1 MAKLTLDD
9 FVDIVRRSKLVDD
22 DQLSHALTKYR
33 EEHGGDLLGEAKDM
47 AQYLIV
53 AGLLTQWHCDKL
65 LDGKYKGFFLGKYK
79 LLGHLGTGGMSS
91 VYLAEHTLMRRLR
104 AIKVLPRKR
113 VGDAS
118 YLDRFYQEAEATAKL
133 DHRNIVR
140 GYDVDHEGDTH
151 YLVMEYI
158 EGNDLV
164 SIVAQH
170 GPLDFETVAEYIA
183 QTAEGLQHAHAHA
196 LIHRDVKPANLLVD
210 GQGVVKILDL
220 GLALFK
226 TEDRASLT
234 LEHKE
239 NVLGTADYLAPEQAL
254 DSHRVTPRAD
264 IYGLGC
270 TLYFALTG
278 HPIFPD
284 GTLAQRIAMHQSKMP
299 AAITVDRPD
308 CPQEL
313 CDICFRMIQKDP
325 NDRYQTAQEVLDALR
340 GWLRQRREQAA
351 AGSSEKR
358 SAAVTPAEPAA
369 ARAPPAESAGTGQ
382 PRPASGG
389 KQAAVVSP
397 TPGRETPGSSAVD
410 TISDREPGSAKEVQ
424 HVPQEKTTPTGA
436 SEVAGPQRRKSESS
450 DVGSRSIANDPTGT
464 RPAPESPAKSDHSSA
479 PRGIE
484 VKAEAAC
491 QSPAEGPKTGE
502 DESSVDLDAYVAA
515 NVKASGVHRRSNVHG
530 SRRRPAKK
538 LPKPVFWVGLGLVV
552 LTLAGIVLFSVWH
565 PPHSGP
571 QRERQTNRFEL

>member
-9 FVDIVRRSKLVDD
+9 FLDFVRRSKLVDD
-22 DQLSHALTKYR
+22 DRLSPALTKYR
-33 EEHGGDLLGEAKDM
+33 DEHGGDLLGEAKDM
-47 AQYLIV
+47 AQYLIS

-118 YLDRFYQEAEATAKL
+118 YLDRFYQEAEATAQL

-158 EGNDLV
+158 EGHDLV

-183 QTAEGLQHAHAHA
+183 QAAEGLQHAHEHA

-210 GQGVVKILDL
+210 GQGVVKLLDL

-284 GTLAQRIAMHQSKMP
+284 GTLAQRIAMHQSKLP

-313 CDICFRMIQKDP
+313 CDICFRMLQKDP

-351 AGSSEKR
+351 VGSSEKR
-358 SAAVTPAEPAA
+358 SAAATPAEPAA
-369 ARAPPAESAGTGQ
+369 GRAIPAESAGTGQ

-389 KQAAVVSP
+389 KQAAVASP
-397 TPGRETPGSSAVD
+397 PPGRETPGASAVEP
-410 TISDREPGSAKEVQ
+410 ISDCEPGSVKRAE
-424 HVPQEKTTPTGA
+424 HVPQQKTTLHGVSGDAVLAPKKSA
-436 SEVAGPQRRKSESS
+436 SSGVASPST
-450 DVGSRSIANDPTGT
+450 ANVPTGT
-464 RPAPESPAKSDHSSA
+464 RPAPGPPAESDRSSA
-479 PRGIE
+479 LRRTE
-484 VKAEAAC
+484 AKAGAAS
-491 QSPAEGPKTGE
+491 QSPAEGPRTAE
-502 DESSVDLDAYVAA
+502 DESRVDLDAYIVAS
-515 NVKASGVHRRSNVHG
+515 VKASGSHRRSNTHG
-530 SRRRPAKK
+530 PRRRSAKK

-565 PPHSGP
+565 PLQSDP
-571 QRERQTNRFEL
+571 QRDRQTTRFEL